1 MTENKYIALAAVLE
15 NYIRDHKISGRLPG
29 VHRLADELRVNHVT
43 LRRAVQYLVR
53 QQKLRVVPYDG
64 TYVIH
69 PETARKKFHVMGFL
83 GFSNKGET
91 VEQLFDD
98 LNYSL
103 SSAGYQ
109 VMNIACNPQLFDAN
123 PELLTKFPVDG
134 FALFG
139 AVTRKIA
146 DALLAAGLPAI
157 CTVNRNFPEFNHV
170 GMDHL
175 DGYTRAIRLLRESGC
190 RRIGYLGYKRNQ
202 DFLNY
207 LQDIHQVFVT
217 ELGGDFEPKFF
228 QIRDHIAVYRAVGEK
243 YHETIVREILKQWNP
258 DCPDAVITLHSAA
271 PFFKRMRPAMKV
283 AEFSTNFFPE
293 TFADVS
299 FYEDNA
305 AMLELAARRLL
316 EILNGDSQI
325 KEIRIPFIMKNHTLK
340 Q

>member
-1 MTENKYIALAAVLE
+1 MTENKYIALAATLE
-15 NYIRDHKISGRLPG
+15 NYIRVHKISGRLPG

-43 LRRAVQYLVR
+43 LRRAVQYLVQ

-64 TYVIH
+64 TYVMR
-69 PETARKKFHVMGFL
+69 PETIRKKFHVMGFL
-83 GFSNKGET
+83 GFSNKGEI
-91 VEQLFDD
+91 VERLFDD

-103 SSAGYQ
+103 SATGYQ
-109 VMNIACNPQLFDAN
+109 VMNIACNPKLFDAN
-123 PELLTKFPVDG
+123 PKLLTKFPVDG

-146 DALLAAGLPAI
+146 DALLAAELPAI

-170 GMDHL
+170 GMDHE
-175 DGYTRAIRLLRESGC
+175 DGYSRAIRLLRESGC
-190 RRIGYLGYKRNQ
+190 RRIGYLGYKRNR

-228 QIRDHIAVYRAVGEK
+228 QIYDHIAVYKAVGEQ
-243 YHETIVREILKQWNP
+243 YHETIAREILKQWSP
-258 DCPDAVITLHSAA
+258 DYPDAVITLHSIA

-293 TFADVS
+293 TLADVS